1 MTNEMQKMKS
11 QFANVE
17 SIFAYNEVSMT
28 NTQALGECFANFY
41 TDGSEMANYYG
52 GIKRDMC
59 AN

>member
-1 MTNEMQKMKS
+1 MTTEMQKMKS

-41 TDGSEMANYYG
+41 SDGSEMASYY
-52 GIKRDMC
+52 
-59 AN
+59 